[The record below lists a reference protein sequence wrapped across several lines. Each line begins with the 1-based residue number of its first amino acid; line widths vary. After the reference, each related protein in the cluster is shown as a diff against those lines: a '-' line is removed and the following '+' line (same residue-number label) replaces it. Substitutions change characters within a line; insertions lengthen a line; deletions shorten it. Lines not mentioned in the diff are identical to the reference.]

1 MGEKKHKRKV
11 KNKPTNMKNKSGN
24 QHQSIRE
31 SKLRGYGECKE
42 TIFSDIKAKKFL
54 DLKKDLS
61 LKIERAYQ
69 GKTI

>member
-1 MGEKKHKRKV
+1 
-11 KNKPTNMKNKSGN
+11 MKNRSGN

-31 SKLRGYGECKE
+31 SKWRGYGECKE

-54 DLKKDLS
+54 DLKKDVS

-69 GKTI
+69 GKKYNNNSNNADKTQL